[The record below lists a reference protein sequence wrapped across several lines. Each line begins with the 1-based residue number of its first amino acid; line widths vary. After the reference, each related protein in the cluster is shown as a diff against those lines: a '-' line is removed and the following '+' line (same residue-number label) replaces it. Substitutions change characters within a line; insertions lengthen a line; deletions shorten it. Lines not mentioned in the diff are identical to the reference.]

1 MLLSRMPSGDPEIFA
16 TVQGEGPSCG
26 TPAVFVRLAECNLRC
41 AWCDTK
47 YTWDWANHDK
57 AKETTELA
65 DDALVA
71 RVRSAAGEKT
81 RTVVVTGGEPLLQ
94 QAELGPVLRAL
105 DDEGFAIEIETNGT
119 IAPTGELAALVDR
132 WNVSPKLAGSGNS
145 LKARHRPTALAA
157 FASLPNATFKL
168 VVGSREEL
176 AEADELARGLDVS
189 PERIVL
195 MPEGTDHATLAE
207 RSRWLADECVR
218 RGFRLGARL
227 HVFVWGAERGR

>member
-1 MLLSRMPSGDPEIFA
+1 MLLSRMPSGEPEIFA

-26 TPAVFVRLAECNLRC
+26 IPAVFVRLAECNLRC
-41 AWCDTK
+41 EWCDTR
-47 YTWDWANHDK
+47 YTWDWSRHDK
-57 AKETTELA
+57 AKETMELA

-71 RVRSAAGEKT
+71 RVLEAAGEKT

-94 QAELGPVLRAL
+94 QSELAPVLRAL
-105 DDEGFAIEIETNGT
+105 DARGFAIEIETNGT
-119 IAPTGELAALVDR
+119 IAPSDDLAALVDR
-132 WNVSPKLAGSGNS
+132 WNVSPKLAGSGNP

-157 FASLPNATFKL
+157 FAARPNATFKL

-176 AEADELARGLDVS
+176 AEADELARALEVA
-189 PERIVL
+189 PERVVL
-195 MPEGTDHATLAE
+195 MPEGTDATALAE
-207 RSRWLADECVR
+207 RSRWLAEECVR